1 MKLLVIPDVHGI
13 DTWRSQVANAIISS
27 DTHIV
32 FLGDYVDS
40 FVADAWTIFEN
51 LKDIIEFKVK
61 YPEKV
66 TLLLGNHD
74 YAYIYGKSSISGH
87 NYEMAHEYKRI
98 FENNRELWKVAWG
111 FQGKERYTLVTHAG
125 LTQYFFDAIIKS
137 INNPKSVMHEL
148 LVTKATEPWKKLP
161 IHELLNY
168 FIDQVSYMWM
178 VGYYRGG
185 NDRTGS
191 ILWADMNELTTD
203 RLPGIDQIVGHTVN
217 WQVISKLI
225 DGDRIYFTDVHS
237 ENKQYLTGFMI
248 DLI

>member
-74 YAYIYGKSSISGH
+74 YAYIYGKSYISGH
-87 NYEMAHEYKRI
+87 NYEMAHEYTRI
-98 FENNRELWKVAWG
+98 F
-111 FQGKERYTLVTHAG
+111 
-125 LTQYFFDAIIKS
+125 
-137 INNPKSVMHEL
+137 
-148 LVTKATEPWKKLP
+148 
-161 IHELLNY
+161 
-168 FIDQVSYMWM
+168 
-178 VGYYRGG
+178 
-185 NDRTGS
+185 
-191 ILWADMNELTTD
+191 
-203 RLPGIDQIVGHTVN
+203 
-217 WQVISKLI
+217 
-225 DGDRIYFTDVHS
+225 
-237 ENKQYLTGFMI
+237 
-248 DLI
+248 